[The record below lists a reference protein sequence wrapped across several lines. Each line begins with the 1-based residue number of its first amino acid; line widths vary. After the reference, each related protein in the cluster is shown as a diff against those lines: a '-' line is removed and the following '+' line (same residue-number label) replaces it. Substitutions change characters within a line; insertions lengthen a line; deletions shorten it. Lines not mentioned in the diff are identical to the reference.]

1 MFCQL
6 LRLLH
11 AITGEWRIAGDS
23 GRRLH
28 VGLIHTTLGV
38 LDPVDPEL

>member
-28 VGLIHTTLGV
+28 VGSVRTSLRV
-38 LDPVDPEL
+38 LDPVDAEL